1 MDEEQFKA
9 MSQPVTDDDIRNAI
23 ELFEQM
29 LKRQPANS
37 VKAKV
42 LQIVIDQA
50 EALLAGEPSMLSREV
65 IDRTIKNSYWN

>member
-23 ELFEQM
+23 ELIEQM

-42 LQIVIDQA
+42 LQIV
-50 EALLAGEPSMLSREV
+50 LGSSRPGSRET
-65 IDRTIKNSYWN
+65 R

>member
-23 ELFEQM
+23 ELIEQM

-65 IDRTIKNSYWN
+65 IDRTNKNSYWN